1 MLESSLRVSLAYL
14 SITNFGRTG
23 KGFSCMRRPTILT
36 CIVVFL
42 SGNLIGFRASADL
55 APVPTQQDKGSTI
68 PDTLVGHQ
76 LAGWL
81 EAYNSGN
88 VEVVRRFVA
97 EHYDKPHLQSGP
109 NPVDFFFV
117 PVYQETRALIFN
129 RILYAN
135 EHKIIALV
143 QSSLT
148 EYWYRIILRTADSP
162 PYGMFIQGIGGEQ
175 EPEDKT
181 SFRRLTD
188 IDINSRVRA
197 YLTKLSDAEAFSG
210 AVLVARKGKPIFR
223 SAYGLAD
230 RERSQPNQID
240 TKFQLASLSKGF
252 TGVAI
257 CQLAEQGK
265 LSFADPIIKHLPDY
279 PNRIVAE
286 KVTIHHLLS
295 HTSGMG
301 DFLQKKE
308 YQNSEATLR
317 NSTDYFPF
325 FAGDALAF
333 EPGEDQEYSNVGYI
347 VLGAIIERLS
357 GQGFGDY
364 LREHIFKPA
373 GMLNTGYNRTAQR
386 IPNLAIAYKNDGWN
400 PQYRLTGGS
409 SPTLRKAVS
418 IVGGGGSATGGGYST
433 AEDLLKFELA
443 LRQHKLLRPASVEMV
458 LTGKGELGATGTVPI
473 SEAYGFHHDTVNGKH
488 IVGHNGGSPGV
499 STRLDI
505 YADQEYTVVLLSNY
519 DGPVG
524 SIVANQIRKLLTQ
537 KERPQPPGLT
547 GEFRTHKNFHSRFL
561 PMDRDVV
568 VYLPP
573 GYDTEPTRRY
583 PVLYLQ
589 DGESVFGSGWR
600 ADQTAQ
606 TLIRSGLI
614 QPLIIVAVHSTG
626 EYRTDEYTP
635 TYAPFIGAG
644 GKAEL
649 YGRMLVDELKPFID
663 SHYRTRPD
671 APNTGL
677 GGSSHGGLVS
687 VYIGLKYPR
696 VFGKLAVLS
705 PSVWWN
711 NKVIVGFVRSLSSKL
726 PLRIWLDC
734 GTAEGTQ
741 MRDDVRSLR
750 DAFVAKGWS
759 LPSDLNYVEMKGAV
773 HNHDAWSQ
781 CVGPF
786 LRYLFPK
793 E

>member
-1 MLESSLRVSLAYL
+1 
-14 SITNFGRTG
+14 
-23 KGFSCMRRPTILT
+23 MRRPAVLM
-36 CIVVFL
+36 CIAVLL
-42 SGNLIGFRASADL
+42 SRSVIGFIATADL
-55 APVPTQQDKGSTI
+55 ATVSMQQDRGSII
-68 PDTLVGHQ
+68 PDTLVGRQ
-76 LAGWL
+76 LTGWL
-81 EAYNSGN
+81 EAYNSGDI
-88 VEVVRRFVA
+88 EVMRRFVA
-97 EHYDKPHLQSGP
+97 EHYDKPHLQNGP

-117 PVYQETRALIFN
+117 PVYGETRALNFN

-148 EYWYRIILRTADSP
+148 EAWYRIVLRTAESP

-175 EPEDKT
+175 EPEHTT
-181 SFRRLTD
+181 SFRRLRDTD
-188 IDINSRVRA
+188 IISRLGS
-197 YLTKLSDAEAFSG
+197 YLTKLSTADAFSG
-210 AVLVARKGKPIFR
+210 VVLIARKGKPILR

-230 RERSQPNQID
+230 SERKQPSQTD
-240 TKFQLASLSKGF
+240 TKFPLASLSKMF

-308 YQNSEATLR
+308 YQTSEAALR

-325 FAGDALAF
+325 FASDALAF
-333 EPGEDQEYSNVGYI
+333 EPGEDQDYSNAGYL
-347 VLGAIIERLS
+347 VLGAVIERLS
-357 GQGFGDY
+357 AQSFEGY
-364 LREHIFKPA
+364 VREHIFKPA
-373 GMLNTGYNRTAQR
+373 GMLNTGYKRTAQSV
-386 IPNLAIAYKNDGWN
+386 PNMAISYKNVGWN
-400 PQYRLTGGS
+400 PHYQLTGSS
-409 SPTLRKAVS
+409 SPILRKAVS
-418 IVGGGGSATGGGYST
+418 NVGGGGSATGGGYST
-433 AEDLLKFELA
+433 AEDLLKFDLA

-458 LTGKGELGATGTVPI
+458 LTGKGELGAAGIVPF

-499 STRLDI
+499 STRLEI

-519 DGPVG
+519 DEPVG

-537 KERPQPPGLT
+537 QEQPQSPRLT
-547 GEFRTHKNFHSRFL
+547 RELRTHKNFHSTFL

-573 GYDTEPTRRY
+573 GYDTEPAKRY
-583 PVLYLQ
+583 PVLYLH
-589 DGESVFGSGWR
+589 DGQSVFGSGWR
-600 ADQTAQ
+600 VDQTAQ
-606 TLIRSGLI
+606 SLIRSGVI
-614 QPLIIVAVHSTG
+614 QPLIIVGIHNTG

-644 GKAEL
+644 GKADL
-649 YGRMLVDELKPFID
+649 YGRMLVEELKPFID

-671 APNTGL
+671 AANTGL
-677 GGSSHGGLVS
+677 GGSSHGGLVT
-687 VYIGLKYPR
+687 VHIGLKYPE

-711 NKVIVGFVRSLSSKL
+711 NKIIVGFVRSLSSKL

-773 HNHDAWSQ
+773 HNHDAWARR
-781 CVGPF
+781 VDPF

>member
-1 MLESSLRVSLAYL
+1 
-14 SITNFGRTG
+14 
-23 KGFSCMRRPTILT
+23 MRRPTILT
-36 CIVVFL
+36 CIAVLV
-42 SGNLIGFRASADL
+42 SANVIGFRASADL
-55 APVPTQQDKGSTI
+55 ALVPTQQGNGSII

-88 VEVVRRFVA
+88 IEAVRRFVA
-97 EHYDKPHLQSGP
+97 EHYDKPHLQNGP

-117 PVYQETRALIFN
+117 PVYQETRALIFK
-129 RILYAN
+129 RILYTN
-135 EHKIIALV
+135 EHKVIALV

-148 EYWYRIILRTADSP
+148 EAWYRVILRTADSP
-162 PYGMFIQGIGGEQ
+162 PYGMFIQGIGSEQ
-175 EPEDKT
+175 EPKDRT
-181 SFRRLTD
+181 SFGKLRD
-188 IDINSRVRA
+188 ADINTRLRE
-197 YLTKLSDAEAFSG
+197 YLTRLSTADAFSG
-210 AVLVARKGKPIFR
+210 VVLIARKGKSILR
-223 SAYGLAD
+223 SAHGLAD
-230 RERSQPNQID
+230 REHEQRNQND
-240 TKFQLASLSKGF
+240 TKFQLASLSKVF

-265 LSFADPIIKHLPDY
+265 LYFADPIIKHLPDY
-279 PNRIVAE
+279 PNHNVAE

-308 YQNSEATLR
+308 YKTSEATLR
-317 NSTDYFPF
+317 NSKDYFPF
-325 FAGDALAF
+325 FASDPLAF
-333 EPGEDQEYSNVGYI
+333 EPGEDQEYSNAGYM

-357 GQGFGDY
+357 GQSLEDY
-364 LREHIFKPA
+364 LLEHIFRPA

-386 IPNLAIAYKNDGWN
+386 VPNMAIAYKNDGWN
-400 PQYRLTGGS
+400 PQYQPAFSS
-409 SPTLRKAVS
+409 SPILRKSVS

-433 AEDLLKFELA
+433 VEDLLKFELA
-443 LRQHKLLRPASVEMV
+443 LRQYKLLRPASVEMV
-458 LTGKGELGATGTVPI
+458 LTGKGELGAAGTVPI
-473 SEAYGFHHDTVNGKH
+473 SEAYGFHHDTINGKH

-505 YADQEYTVVLLSNY
+505 YADQEYTAVVLSNY

-537 KERPQPPGLT
+537 QEQPPQPPGPT
-547 GEFRTHKNFHSRFL
+547 SDFRTHMDFHSRFL

-600 ADQTAQ
+600 VDQTASS
-606 TLIRSGLI
+606 LIRSGLI
-614 QPLIIVAVHSTG
+614 QPLIIVGVYSTG
-626 EYRTDEYTP
+626 EYRADEYTP
-635 TYAPFIGAG
+635 TYAPFIGSG
-644 GKAEL
+644 GKADL

-663 SHYRTRPD
+663 SHYRTRTD

-677 GGSSHGGLVS
+677 GGSSHGGLVT
-687 VYIGLKYPR
+687 VYLGLKYPE

-711 NKVIVGFVRSLSSKL
+711 NKMIVGFVHSLNTK
-726 PLRIWLDC
+726 PALRIWLDC

-750 DAFVAKGWS
+750 DAFVAKGWTVS
-759 LPSDLNYVEMKGAV
+759 SDLNYIEKNGAV
-773 HNHDAWSQ
+773 HNHDAWAQ
-781 CVGPF
+781 RVDPF

-793 E
+793 ESHSVSLDFGARVACRLPPWRD